1 MAGVELQVVM
11 KMMGVVERE
20 GGGWWKGK
28 GDHSKKDGCGG
39 ELRKKE
45 L

>member
-1 MAGVELQVVM
+1 MAGVGLQVVM

-20 GGGWWKGK
+20 VVGGK